1 MRGARQ
7 EPMDLR
13 LFDGE
18 AGGETSAEVQTGGG
32 ASDTG
37 NAAEASEAARRES
50 WRGLIEG
57 EYRDLFSEELRQAEE
72 RLRES
77 AETAEERLAEAMPV
91 MEAVARRYGIR
102 EGDWKALG
110 QALED
115 EAVRVREKQNRYRA
129 GAKAAARQLAV
140 WTAEAEALREHLPD
154 FDLAR
159 ESRDSRFCAML
170 RARVPM
176 ELAYSALHLEELLR
190 GAMYRAAAAAERR
203 VVGNVR
209 ARGLRPGEAGTTAQ
223 GSFTVRENISR
234 LSREDRADIA
244 RRAAKGERIVL

>member
-7 EPMDLR
+7 GPMDLR

-18 AGGETSAEVQTGGG
+18 TGGETSAEAQAGGEASDSGG
-32 ASDTG
+32 A
-37 NAAEASEAARRES
+37 AEMSEEARREG

-57 EYRDLFSEELRQAEE
+57 EYRDLFSEELR
-72 RLRES
+72 R
-77 AETAEERLAEAMPV
+77 AEERLAEAKPV

-110 QALED
+110 RALED
-115 EAVRVREKQNRYRA
+115 EAVRAREKQDRCRA
-129 GAKAAARQLAV
+129 GAKAAARQLAA
-140 WTAEAEALREHLPD
+140 WTAEAEALRGQLPD

-159 ESRDSRFCAML
+159 ESRDRRFCAML

-176 ELAYSALHLEELLR
+176 ELAYRALHIEELLR

-234 LSREDRADIA
+234 LSREERADIA